1 MTRLLPILL
10 LSLAGCGQVRP
21 CVPLVQ
27 RVEVPAIAPSDLID
41 LTVPCRIKHAA
52 EIDGN
57 LISLAYDANIAS
69 LKECNERMRKIRQK
83 LSAQSQSK
91 R

>member
-1 MTRLLPILL
+1 MTRLLPILV

-21 CVPLVQ
+21 CVPQVQ

-41 LTVPCRIKHAA
+41 LTVPCAVRHAA

-57 LISLAYDANIAS
+57 MIALAYNANIKS
-69 LKECNERMRKIRQK
+69 LDKCNERMRKIRDK
-83 LSAQSQSK
+83 LSAQQSK
-91 R
+91 P